1 MDSALVV
8 QIIARIMAIINLVL
22 DQFVTIDYINSAS
35 CGGGTGYLLVANITC
50 LGQNLAEN
58 IANTISSVIALIPNL
73 LQGLSVITNTN

>member
-1 MDSALVV
+1 MNSALV

-22 DQFVTIDYINSAS
+22 EQFVTIDYINSAT
-35 CGGGTGYLLVANITC
+35 CGGGTGYLVANITC